1 MNNNYTSEINKQF
14 DGKVIIITGSTQGSG
29 AETAKLFAARGA
41 KAITICGRQEN
52 KGLQIKKEIEELGA
66 KCLYIKAD
74 LSKVEDCKKIVAL
87 TAFDY
92 SFSRLIDTTD
102 IDIILVGDSLAMV
115 ALGHS
120 TTLPVTIEE
129 MIMHT
134 CAVSRGCHNALLV
147 ADMPFM
153 SYQVS
158 NEQAITNAG
167 RFIQEAGAQAVKLEG
182 GTSMAKRVKAL
193 TDVDIPV
200 MGHIGI
206 TPQSINRLG
215 KYQVQG
221 KTFMDAR
228 KIKQDALSLQD
239 AGVFS
244 IVLEGIYDDLAA
256 EITQDLKVPTI
267 GIGAGVKCDG
277 QILVL
282 HDLLGLGMD
291 PSPKFVKKYTNLANE
306 TKKAVNNY
314 IQEVRNETFP
324 DADHSYNFK
333 IKKLMSNTKDA

>member
-1 MNNNYTSEINKQF
+1 MI
-14 DGKVIIITGSTQGSG
+14 
-29 AETAKLFAARGA
+29 A
-41 KAITICGRQEN
+41 GRKN
-52 KGLQIKKEIEELGA
+52 SL
-66 KCLYIKAD
+66 
-74 LSKVEDCKKIVAL
+74 KKIVAL

-182 GTSMAKRVKAL
+182 GTTMAKRVQAL

-221 KTFMDAR
+221 KTFTDAR
-228 KIKQDALSLQD
+228 KIKQDALALQA
-239 AGVFS
+239 AGAFS

-324 DADHSYNFK
+324 NADHSYNLK
-333 IKKLMSNTKDA
+333 IKKLMPNTKEG

>member
-1 MNNNYTSEINKQF
+1 
-14 DGKVIIITGSTQGSG
+14 
-29 AETAKLFAARGA
+29 
-41 KAITICGRQEN
+41 
-52 KGLQIKKEIEELGA
+52 
-66 KCLYIKAD
+66 
-74 LSKVEDCKKIVAL
+74 
-87 TAFDY
+87 
-92 SFSRLIDTTD
+92 
-102 IDIILVGDSLAMV
+102 
-115 ALGHS
+115 
-120 TTLPVTIEE
+120 
-129 MIMHT
+129 MHT
-134 CAVSRGCHNALLV
+134 RAVNRGCHNALLV

-158 NEQAITNAG
+158 DEQAITNAG
-167 RFIQEAGAQAVKLEG
+167 RLIQEAGAEAVKLEG
-182 GTSMAKRVKAL
+182 GARMAGRIQAL
-193 TDVDIPV
+193 VHADIPV
-200 MGHIGI
+200 MGHIGL

-215 KYQVQG
+215 GYRVQG
-221 KTFMDAR
+221 KNFKETR
-228 KIKQDALSLQD
+228 QIKRDALKLQE

-306 TKKAVNNY
+306 TKKAVNSY

-324 DADHSYNFK
+324 DADHSYNLK
-333 IKKLMSNTKDA
+333 IKKLMSNTKDV